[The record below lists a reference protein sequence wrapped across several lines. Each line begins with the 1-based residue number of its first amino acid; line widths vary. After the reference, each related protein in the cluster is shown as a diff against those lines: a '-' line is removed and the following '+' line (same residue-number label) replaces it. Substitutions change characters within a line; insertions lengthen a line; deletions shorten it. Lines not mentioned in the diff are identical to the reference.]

1 MTEWYEFGTLLC
13 IPPSDLHG
21 IKVSHPQD
29 GIKTWKIEMFRL
41 WLRSDPNA
49 SWKDVVQALEK
60 AKNFTLAARL
70 KKKYLLPRIENK
82 KGINISRTI

>member
-1 MTEWYEFGTLLC
+1 
-13 IPPSDLHG
+13 
-21 IKVSHPQD
+21 
-29 GIKTWKIEMFRL
+29 MFRL